1 MEIGI
6 IIGVTAVVHVGM
18 RVAIRSIPYPPSFR
32 RTLAKIID
40 PAAGASTWAFG
51 SHM

>member
-6 IIGVTAVVHVGM
+6 IIGVTAVMHVGM
-18 RVAIRSIPYPPSFR
+18 RVAIRSIPYPPSLR